1 VGIPGTCSPF
11 LGVVG
16 LVPFSSVSVGLVSL
30 SSEHKIGRSS
40 SMGWANAKLCGL
52 MVVARHDL
60 MFISWC
66 SAIFQSQNFARHG
79 CGPLQTGRCPAPPV
93 LGLVSV
99 SLGVVG
105 LVSLSSLGFVSVSF
119 GVVGAVG
126 MVSLSSLGLASVPL
140 GVVSFGVVGMGVVGL
155 VSLSSEHNKKAT
167 AVCNGWQ

>member
-1 VGIPGTCSPF
+1 MGIPDTSSPF
-11 LGVVG
+11 LGVSLGVSVG
-16 LVPFSSVSVGLVSL
+16 LVFLSSVGLGAFSSVSVGLVSL

-66 SAIFQSQNFARHG
+66 SAIVQSQNLARRG
-79 CGPLQTGRCPAPPV
+79 WGPLQTGRCPAPPV

-105 LVSLSSLGFVSVSF
+105 LVSLSSLGLVSVSL
-119 GVVGAVG
+119 GA
-126 MVSLSSLGLASVPL
+126 
-140 GVVSFGVVGMGVVGL
+140 VGL
-155 VSLSSEHNKKAT
+155 VSLSSEHNQKAT
-167 AVCNGWQ
+167 AVHKGWQ